1 SISGEKVSEGSG
13 ALTFTITREGPDLS
27 KTLEV
32 VYNIGGSDGFRSAE
46 DDDFVGGLPGI
57 GSVLFDVGQ
66 SVATVTLNI
75 APDSVSEFHELT
87 LAQLIELKGEGAE
100 FFEIGTGLAIGEV
113 RNDDGV

>member
-1 SISGEKVSEGSG
+1 
-13 ALTFTITREGPDLS
+13 
-27 KTLEV
+27 
-32 VYNIGGSDGFRSAE
+32 

-113 RNDDGV
+113 RNDDGVPPATGIGFTPPGSSWGDPHIVTFDGLGYDFQAVGEF